1 MSLNNHLSEKIGY
14 GLGDTASSMFW
25 KIFSYYLPFFY
36 SNVFGLTLT
45 DAGMLLLVTKLY
57 DAVSDPVMGVIADR
71 TRTKWGKYRPYLLW
85 MAVPFA
91 LVGIL
96 TFVTPGIDS
105 YTVKLVWAY
114 VCYLLM
120 MTVYTAIN
128 VPYGALLGVMTP
140 DSNEKT
146 QFSSFRM
153 FFAYGGSFVALALF
167 EPLLKNFS
175 SMTSVQTAWTSSMA
189 VIGAICCVL
198 FLLCFLLTRER
209 VTTSE
214 ESRSEG
220 SISSDIKALISNGP
234 WWALLCVA
242 IGALLFNSIRGGV
255 AAYYFKDFLSD
266 NAIFSCGFYLAAG
279 EIANMIGVVCA
290 VPMAASW
297 GKKNACIYALVAI
310 CVFSTCAY
318 WLPATTTGMYLLF
331 AVQILASAAAGVIMP
346 LIWSMFADIADY
358 SEYKRGIGSTG
369 LIFSSSSMAQKFGG
383 AFGSALLLWIL
394 SAIGYDTAES
404 AIQTSGAITGLRSMI
419 SWIPALGAVISLIA
433 IMFYPL
439 TDKMIKEIQQALSE
453 RRDKTI

>member
-439 TDKMIKEIQQALSE
+439 TDKMTKEIQQALSE
-453 RRDKTI
+453 RRGETI